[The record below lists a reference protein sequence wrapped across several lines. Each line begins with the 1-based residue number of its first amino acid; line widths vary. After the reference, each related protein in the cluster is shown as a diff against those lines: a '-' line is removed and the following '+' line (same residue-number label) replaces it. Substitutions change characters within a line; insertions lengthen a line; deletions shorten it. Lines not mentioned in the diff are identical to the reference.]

1 MSSEAKAYFETV
13 YDETILDVTRY
24 TVSKCGRLDDVQD
37 VVQNVYTAF
46 YRRLLAKGID
56 IHDVKAYLIKICKNE
71 LTHFYRRQ
79 KQLGYEMPLFSED
92 ENEIHRKEELASASS
107 IDYEAC
113 YENKALVAALWRDI
127 QALPPDTARCLV
139 LFYGY
144 DMSLAEVGSALGLSE
159 SNVKNKIYRS
169 WNALRQKYL
178 MKGSGPYG

>member
-24 TVSKCGRLDDVQD
+24 TVSKCGRLEDVQD
-37 VVQNVYTAF
+37 IVQNVYAAF
-46 YRRLLAKGID
+46 YRRLLTKGPNIR
-56 IHDVKAYLIKICKNE
+56 DVKAYLIKICKNE
-71 LTHFYRRQ
+71 LSNFYRRQ
-79 KQLGYEMPLFSED
+79 GRREYEMSLFSGDED
-92 ENEIHRKEELASASS
+92 DIRHNEELETSSS
-107 IDYEAC
+107 IDYAAC
-113 YENKALVAALWRDI
+113 YEDKVLVAALWRDI

-169 WNALRQKYL
+169 RNALRQKYL